1 MNNAG
6 EDARQL
12 KVFSTLQ
19 SMNIYDSGCFLVV
32 QKSTC
37 DLRKIFTSDAL
48 LWGQVVRYQCC

>member
-48 LWGQVVRYQCC
+48 LWGQVVRY